1 MNIRVKRERVSF
13 PFILQA
19 HGPSTCLRGAE
30 INSRLGGGVPT
41 FLIKNQIPGLEMD
54 GILQLLGSALVWSRQ
69 TCGVGLE
76 IDLHITAGRNIAR
89 FLVVAEIVSINLIK
103 AGGVAT
109 VENNTDVVQLGAPI
123 QLELLDVAGLDGE

>member
-54 GILQLLGSALVWSRQ
+54 GILQLLGSALVRSRQ
-69 TCGVGLE
+69 TCRVGLK
-76 IDLHITAGRNIAR
+76 IDLHIPAGRNIAG
-89 FLVVAEIVSINLIK
+89 FLVIAEIVSIDLIK
-103 AGGVAT
+103 PGRVAT
-109 VENNTDVVQLGAPI
+109 VEDNTDVAQFGSPI
-123 QLELLDVAGLDGE
+123 P